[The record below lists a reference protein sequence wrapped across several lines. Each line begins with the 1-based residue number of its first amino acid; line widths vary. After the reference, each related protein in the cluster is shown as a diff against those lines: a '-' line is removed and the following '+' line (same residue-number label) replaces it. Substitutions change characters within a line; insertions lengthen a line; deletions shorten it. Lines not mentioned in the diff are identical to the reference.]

1 MNDSFENSAKS
12 KLTKLAAATLA
23 CSVLCLIPNGFLAML
38 GYLGI
43 NLVMVFG
50 FVFYRNRMAYSKIST
65 CSRTTATFT
74 GPYSGDASGSTCL
87 QQCSAAGLCIS

>member
-43 NLVMVFG
+43 NLVMVFLP
-50 FVFYRNRMAYSKIST
+50 FCFYPRRHKSVRRLGY
-65 CSRTTATFT
+65 FF
-74 GPYSGDASGSTCL
+74 YL
-87 QQCSAAGLCIS
+87 AGIY